1 MNLNPKLFVLRSTIL
16 SFKADVNLTKI
27 RHLVFCLVFAWEGQ
41 HIKKPLYNLIVMR
54 RFGSV
59 FMAAVLGSL
68 TTIATIQW
76 MGQDEQKV
84 TTFTNTVP
92 INKIAYTVD
101 EEGKAVPLDF
111 TVAAEMVMPAVVHI
125 RSTYSGQSRPQNEI
139 PEAFRDFFGP
149 MFPQQ
154 GPQHAQSAGSGVIV
168 NSDGYIVT
176 NNHVVKDADEVEVSL
191 YDGRIYTAKIIGTD
205 PDTDIAVIKI
215 EEKGLPFLSFVDSNK
230 AKVGEW
236 VLAVGNP
243 FNLNSTVT
251 AGIISAKGR
260 SINIL
265 SRNTDQGSTAIESFI
280 QTDAAINPG
289 NSGGALVDLQ
299 GGLLGINTAIASPT
313 GSYSG
318 YGFAVPSNLVS
329 KIVAD
334 LIEFGVVQRG
344 WLGVSITSVNRQ
356 LVDERSLE
364 VNSGAYIQAFAD
376 QSSAKDAG
384 LKEGDV
390 VVKIDDTTIKSNT
403 ALIEYI
409 GTRRP
414 GDKVNITVNRDGK
427 ELTIPVVLK
436 TREGKVDHV
445 RPEERDELTLG
456 MELEEVNKEVLEDL
470 GLSQGIVVKSVG
482 NGKLGRYTDIREGF
496 IITKVNDRPVKSVKE
511 FNELIRNKKPGE
523 LIILSG
529 AYMNNPQN
537 EFNYAFR
544 K

>member
-1 MNLNPKLFVLRSTIL
+1 
-16 SFKADVNLTKI
+16 
-27 RHLVFCLVFAWEGQ
+27 
-41 HIKKPLYNLIVMR
+41 MR
-54 RFGSV
+54 RIGSA

-68 TTIATIQW
+68 LTVATFQW
-76 MGQDEQKV
+76 IDKDDEGANV
-84 TTFTNTVP
+84 HYTSGVP
-92 INKIAYTVD
+92 LNRVAYTVD

-125 RSTYSGQSRPQNEI
+125 RSTYVGQARPQHEI
-139 PEAFRDFFGP
+139 PEAFREFFGP
-149 MFPQQ
+149 MIPPQQ
-154 GPQHAQSAGSGVIV
+154 GPQRAQSAGSGVII

-176 NNHVVKDADEVEVSL
+176 NNHVVRDADEVEVAL
-191 YDGRIYTAKIIGTD
+191 YDNRIYKAKVIGTD
-205 PDTDIAVIKI
+205 PDTDLAVIKI
-215 EEKGLPFLSFVDSNK
+215 EEKGLPFLSFVDSNE

-243 FNLNSTVT
+243 FNLTSTVT

-260 SINIL
+260 TINIL
-265 SRNTDQGSTAIESFI
+265 DRNTEQGSTAIESFI

-318 YGFAVPSNLVS
+318 YGFAVPSNIVS
-329 KIVAD
+329 KIVED

-344 WLGVSITSVNRQ
+344 WLGVSITSVNTQ
-356 LVDERSLE
+356 LADEKDLDVR
-364 VNSGAYIQAFAD
+364 SGAYIQSFAE
-376 QSSAKDAG
+376 QSSAKEAG

-390 VVKIDDTTIKSNT
+390 VVKIDDKPIRSNT
-403 ALIEYI
+403 NLIEYI

-427 ELTIPVVLK
+427 ELTFPVVLK
-436 TREGKVDHV
+436 TREGKIGPIK
-445 RPEERDELTLG
+445 PEDRDALATLG
-456 MELEEVNKEVLEDL
+456 MELEDVDEEVLEDL
-470 GLSQGIVVKSVG
+470 GLENGVIVTSLG
-482 NGKLGRYTDIREGF
+482 NGKLARYTDIREGF

-511 FNELIRNKKPGE
+511 FNEILKSKRSGE
-523 LIILSG
+523 LVILSG
-529 AYMNNPQN
+529 TYKDNPKS

>member
-1 MNLNPKLFVLRSTIL
+1 
-16 SFKADVNLTKI
+16 
-27 RHLVFCLVFAWEGQ
+27 
-41 HIKKPLYNLIVMR
+41 MR
-54 RFGSV
+54 RIGSV
-59 FMAAVLGSL
+59 FLAAVLGSL
-68 TTIATIQW
+68 FTVATLKWVDKDDDAAKRQY
-76 MGQDEQKV
+76 
-84 TTFTNTVP
+84 TSSVP
-92 INKIAYTVD
+92 VNKIAYAVD
-101 EEGKAVPLDF
+101 DKGKAVALDF

-125 RSTYSGQSRPQNEI
+125 RSTYVGEVRPQYEI

-149 MFPQQ
+149 MIPDQA
-154 GPQHAQSAGSGVIV
+154 PQHAQAAGSGVII

-176 NNHVVKDADEVEVSL
+176 NNHVVKDATEVEVAL
-191 YDGRIYTAKIIGTD
+191 YDNRVYKAEVIGTD

-215 EEKGLPFLSFVDSNK
+215 EEKGLPFLSFVDSDE

-265 SRNTDQGSTAIESFI
+265 SRETEQGSTAIESFI
-280 QTDAAINPG
+280 QTDAAINRG
-289 NSGGALVDLQ
+289 NSGGALVNLQ

-313 GSYSG
+313 GTYSG

-329 KIVAD
+329 KIVED

-344 WLGVSITSVNRQ
+344 WLGVSITTVNSQ
-356 LVDERSLE
+356 LVDEHDLE
-364 VNSGAYIQAFAD
+364 VHSGAYIQAFAE
-376 QSSAKDAG
+376 QSSAKEAG

-390 VVKIDDTTIKSNT
+390 VVKIDNKPIRSNT

-427 ELTIPVVLK
+427 ELTFPVVLK
-436 TREGKVDHV
+436 TREGKIGPVK
-445 RPEERDELTLG
+445 PEDRDALAALG
-456 MELEEVNKEVLEDL
+456 MELEDLDNEVLEDL
-470 GLSQGIVVKSVG
+470 GLEYGIIVKSLG
-482 NGKLGRYTDIREGF
+482 RGKLAQYTDIREGF
-496 IITKVNDRPVKSVKE
+496 IITKVNDRPVRSVKE
-511 FNELIRNKKPGE
+511 FQAIIKNKRAGE
-523 LIILSG
+523 LVILSG
-529 AYMNNPQN
+529 TYRNNPKA
-537 EFNYAFR
+537 EYNYAFR